1 MSGCPRC
8 LVVHRERART
18 YSFIRLPAIGPLT
31 FLNIG
36 CLFGP
41 RRGLD
46 LSLTTHPTQVMNMNV
61 LRFCAAS
68 LVALSLTVSASAFAH
83 GPSEKI
89 TILQDQMLKNVPG
102 KKALMIEVDY
112 KPGQSSIAHRHDGTA
127 MAYVLEGE
135 ITSQVKGEKE
145 VTYKA
150 GEFWY
155 EAAGSEHLVSKN
167 ASKTKP
173 AKLLVFMVLSPD
185 EEVLVPL
192 KN

>member
-1 MSGCPRC
+1 
-8 LVVHRERART
+8 
-18 YSFIRLPAIGPLT
+18 
-31 FLNIG
+31 
-36 CLFGP
+36 
-41 RRGLD
+41 
-46 LSLTTHPTQVMNMNV
+46 MNV

-68 LVALSLTVSASAFAH
+68 LVALTLTASASAFAH
-83 GPSEKI
+83 DPSEKV
-89 TILQDQMLKNVPG
+89 TILQDQMLKNAPG

-112 KPGQSSIAHRHDGTA
+112 KPGQSSIAHKHDGTA

-145 VTYKA
+145 VTYKT

-167 ASKTKP
+167 ASATKP

-185 EEVLVPL
+185 EKVLIPL